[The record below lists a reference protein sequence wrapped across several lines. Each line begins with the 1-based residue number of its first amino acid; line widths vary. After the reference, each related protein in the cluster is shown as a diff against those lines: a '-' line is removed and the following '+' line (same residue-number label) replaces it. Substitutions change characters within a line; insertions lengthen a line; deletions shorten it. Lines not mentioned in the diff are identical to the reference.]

1 MPSINWNFRML
12 DHLPIE
18 IKGYY
23 LNHPKEVQ
31 ERMLIIRKTA
41 LEILGDCTECISYGI
56 PTFKKKKNVFHY
68 GAFKNHIGL
77 YPGSKGVEFFVSQF
91 PHYST
96 SKGCIQ
102 IQHQE
107 DLNLLALKSLLT
119 FLLKNT
125 SSGEK

>member
-1 MPSINWNFRML
+1 ML
-12 DHLPIE
+12 DHLPLE
-18 IKGYY
+18 IKNYY

-41 LEILGDCTECISYGI
+41 LELLGDCTECISYGI

-68 GAFKNHIGL
+68 GAFKHHIGL

-91 PHYST
+91 SHYST

-102 IQHQE
+102 VQHQE
-107 DLNLLALKSLLT
+107 EIQLSDIIELIKWCH
-119 FLLKNT
+119 KNY
-125 SSGEK
+125 SQI